1 MKVDVKYMYL
11 ISIYFDKKTNRKIQH
26 YIDKVAKKTRNTYMV
41 DGQVPPHITISA
53 FETLNEKCAIEALEH
68 AIEKLRKG
76 KVEWV
81 SVGQFFPYVIFL
93 EPVLNQYLHNLC
105 SCVNNELSH
114 TDTIKISPYYMPFQ
128 WIPHT
133 TIAKKLSKEEMKIAF
148 EVMQESFGMFEGEVV
163 KIGLAKPNPHRDIAT
178 WELR

>member
-1 MKVDVKYMYL
+1 MYL

-93 EPVLNQYLHNLC
+93 IPVLSEYLYEI
-105 SCVNNELSH
+105 SAIVNDELSN
-114 TDTIKISPYYMPFQ
+114 TNGIKISPYYRPFQ
-128 WIPHT
+128 WLPHT
-133 TIAKKLSKEEMKIAF
+133 TIAKKLTKEQMQTAF
-148 EVMQESFGMFEGEVV
+148 EVLQNSFGMFEGEAVR
-163 KIGLAKPNPHRDIAT
+163 IGLAKPNPHRDIAT
-178 WELR
+178 WELKYEQDE

>member
-1 MKVDVKYMYL
+1 MYL
-11 ISIYFDKKTNRKIQH
+11 ISIYFDVKTNRKIQQ
-26 YIDKVAKKTRNTYMV
+26 YIDKVAEKTGNTFML
-41 DGQVPPHITISA
+41 DGNVPPHITISA
-53 FETLNEKCAIEALEH
+53 FETLNEKCAIEALEY

-93 EPVLNQYLHNLC
+93 EPVLNQYLYDIC
-105 SCVNNELSH
+105 VCVNQELSNVAS
-114 TDTIKISPYYMPFQ
+114 IKISPYYQPFQ
-128 WIPHT
+128 WLPHT
-133 TIAKKLSKEEMKIAF
+133 TIAKKLSKEEMRIAF
-148 EVMQESFGMFEGEVV
+148 EVLQESFGMFEGEVV